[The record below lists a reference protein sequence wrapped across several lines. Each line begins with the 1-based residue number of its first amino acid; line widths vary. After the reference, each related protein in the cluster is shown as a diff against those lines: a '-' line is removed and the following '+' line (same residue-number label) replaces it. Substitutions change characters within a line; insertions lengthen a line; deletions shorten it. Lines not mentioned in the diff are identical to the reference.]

1 MTMTKSTGRSNSFK
15 ITVAAG
21 VAVVIVLGVLFFA
34 YYDSLEPEYVPPP
47 TPPTQTGE
55 LPSGSEDIGG
65 PTTTG
70 RDLSPE
76 EQAKIDAVM
85 KITKTE
91 FATFRFL
98 SGGPADPV
106 WNSISEQM
114 RLMMK
119 GKVEGVQGVPGAGVD
134 SMPGTGVINIQ
145 KITEEVREAECGF
158 TYSFLAKAAMM
169 GEDPF
174 KKRHTS
180 IQGVANLYEQGLH
193 FIVRADSPLE
203 TVGDIKGKDIKLAT
217 SLSGEIDN
225 MLTKWVLGEYGIS
238 FSDMESASVS
248 VEQFYFD
255 LGLMNLQDGTIDAAS
270 YFIPVGSKELTA
282 FLKENTGYK
291 ILRVEGDVLQ
301 SLEEKKHLSAIV
313 IPAGTYKGMNDN
325 IRTIGS
331 NSIFVCTTALSND
344 AVGKVSSLL
353 IDNLDHLA
361 KDRPEVAMLKPQKAW
376 MGVGIEMHPG
386 AEIYYM
392 DDCMTAEGDPCMVK
406 DVETVAP
413 GQDDRDLSP
422 EEQAKIDAVMK
433 ITKTEFATFRFLSG
447 GPADPVWNS
456 ISEQMRLMMKGK
468 VEGVQGVPGAGVDSM
483 PGTGVINIQKITE
496 EVREAE
502 CGFTFTFLAKAAM
515 KGSDP
520 FKEKRT
526 TIEGVANLYEQGL
539 HFIVRADSPLE
550 TVGDIKG
557 KDIKLA
563 TSLSGEIDN
572 MLTQWVLGEYG
583 ISYSD
588 IESAGGSVEHS
599 YLDLGLM
606 NLQDGTIDAASY
618 FVSVGNKEL
627 KAFLEDNMD
636 FKLLSVDENVIKG
649 LGSKDLMDVNITS
662 GTYAGIDED
671 VTTVGSNTIFICTT
685 DLSIGAVQKVSS
697 LLLDNLDHLAKDRPE
712 VAALTL
718 EEAVMGIGIS
728 LHPGAEVYYQSV
740 DIL

>member
-1 MTMTKSTGRSNSFK
+1 MTMAKSGGRSSGFK
-15 ITVAAG
+15 ITVTAG
-21 VAVVIVLGVLFFA
+21 VAIVIALGVLFFV
-34 YYDSLEPEYVPPP
+34 YYDNIEPAYVPPP
-47 TPPTQTGE
+47 TIPTEQPPTGDVGT
-55 LPSGSEDIGG
+55 PGG

-76 EQAKIDAVM
+76 ELAKIDAVM

-91 FATFRFL
+91 FATFRLL

-106 WNSISEQM
+106 WNSLSEQM

-119 GKVEGVQGVPGAGVD
+119 GKIEGVEGVAGAGVD
-134 SMPGTGVINIQ
+134 SMPGTGIINIQ

-158 TYSFLAKAAMM
+158 TFSFLAKAAMK

-174 KKRHTS
+174 KERHTS
-180 IQGVANLYEQGLH
+180 IQGIANLYEQGLH

-225 MLTKWVLGEYGIS
+225 MVTQWVLGEYGIS
-238 FSDMESASVS
+238 YSGIESAGGA
-248 VEQFYFD
+248 VEHYYFD
-255 LGLMNLQDGTIDAAS
+255 LGLMNLQDGSLDAIS
-270 YFIPVGSKELTA
+270 YFAPVGSKELTK
-282 FLKENTGYK
+282 FLEMNSGYK
-291 ILRVEGDVLQ
+291 ILRIEGDVLK
-301 SLEEKKHLSAIV
+301 SLEDKRHLSAIV
-313 IPAGTYKGMNDN
+313 IPAGTYKGMNEN

-331 NSIFVCTTALSND
+331 NAIFVCTTDLSND

-361 KDRPEVAMLKPQKAW
+361 KDRPEVAMLKPDKAW
-376 MGVGIEMHPG
+376 MDTGIEMHPG
-386 AEIYYM
+386 AVMYYM
-392 DDCMTAEGDPCMVK
+392 GDCMTGDGDPCMVK
-406 DVETVAP
+406 DIEAVAP

-422 EEQAKIDAVMK
+422 EEKAKIEAVMK
-433 ITKTEFATFRFLSG
+433 ITKTEFATFRLLSG

-456 ISEQMRLMMKGK
+456 LSEQMRLMMKGK
-468 VEGVQGVPGAGVDSM
+468 IEGVEGVAGAGVDSM
-483 PGTGVINIQKITE
+483 PGTGIINIQKITE

-502 CGFTFTFLAKAAM
+502 CGFTFSFLAKAAL

-526 TIEGVANLYEQGL
+526 SIEGIANLYEQGL

-572 MLTQWVLGEYG
+572 MVTQWVLGEYG
-583 ISYSD
+583 ISYSS
-588 IESAGGSVEHS
+588 IESAGGTVEHS
-599 YLDLGLM
+599 YLDLGLRH
-606 NLQDGTIDAASY
+606 LQQGSIDAASY
-618 FVSVGNKEL
+618 FISVGNKEL
-627 KAFLEDNMD
+627 KAFLEENTDY
-636 FKLLSVDENVIKG
+636 KLLSVDDNVIKS
-649 LGSKDLMDVNITS
+649 LGSMGLMAVNIPA
-662 GTYAGIDED
+662 GTYAGTDED
-671 VTTVGSNTIFICTT
+671 VTTIGSNTIFICTT
-685 DLSIGAVQKVSS
+685 DLSIGAVEKVSS

-712 VAALTL
+712 VANLTL
-718 EEAVMGIGIS
+718 KEAMMGIGIS
-728 LHPGAEVYYQSV
+728 MHPGAEVYYQKAMTM
-740 DIL
+740 